1 MGKMK
6 IIARQINRMEKNNS
20 IVFIKWSEKIGE
32 KRKIKNWK
40 WRSEKKNGNNLW
52 IDIKINEKIKG
63 LGA

>member
-20 IVFIKWSEKIGE
+20 IIFIKWSEKLAKKE
-32 KRKIKNWK
+32 RSKIEN
-40 WRSEKKNGNNLW
+40 EDLKKNGNNLW